1 MKYLKTIRKHVKEI
15 SNTLI
20 LIEDAEETCA
30 PKDYICERYDLL
42 LRQTEALTCVR
53 GIHCLLIF
61 TSNKQENTSL
71 QKAVLNW
78 QRMNI
83 QIL

>member
-42 LRQTEALTCVR
+42 LRQTEALTLCAR
-53 GIHCLLIF
+53 RYF
-61 TSNKQENTSL
+61 
-71 QKAVLNW
+71 
-78 QRMNI
+78 NI
-83 QIL
+83 NHSEIITTPH